1 MTAKGIVNPWAP
13 KTPESEIPVAEQL
26 ASRAKKGRTPVALQ
40 GRYYHVLVT
49 LPVLLSKAEDADRAA
64 RHVVGEFLEKA
75 RSQKLLD
82 ILLRQK
88 ISWRESDVLG
98 PKVTYDFGPVTLYA
112 AASSSDLA
120 LAIALGL
127 DRLALALTEARTR
140 MPAIAELLKAHFLEV
155 IRNV

>member
-1 MTAKGIVNPWAP
+1 MTAKGIVNPWAL
-13 KTPESEIPVAEQL
+13 KKAESEMPVAEQL
-26 ASRAKKGRTPVALQ
+26 AMRAKKGRTPVALQ
-40 GRYYHVLVT
+40 GRYYHVMVT

-75 RSQKLLD
+75 KSQKFLD

-88 ISWRESDVLG
+88 ISWRDTDVLG
-98 PKVTYDFGPVTLYA
+98 PKVTYDFGPVILYA
-112 AASSSDLA
+112 AASSSDLS
-120 LAIALGL
+120 LAVALGL

-140 MPAIAELLKAHFLEV
+140 IPTVAELLKAHFLEV